1 MNEAAPT
8 PTQELE
14 PSVLHCAN
22 HPTVETMLRCNS
34 CNKPI
39 CAKCARLTP
48 TGYRCKECISGQ
60 QKVFDTTVW
69 YDYPL
74 AFIVSGLLSLAG
86 SYITSYLGWFMLFL
100 APIAGVIIAEAV
112 RLVTRRRRSP
122 LLFRITAL
130 GIVLG
135 IMPVVLIWLV
145 SVLLLSSG
153 MGGVLGLVFQ
163 GAYAFLAASSAYYRL
178 GGISLK

>member
-1 MNEAAPT
+1 MNDAAPT

-14 PSVLHCAN
+14 PGVMYCAN
-22 HPTVETMLRCNS
+22 HPTVETGLRCNN

-60 QKVFDTTVW
+60 QKAFDTTQW

-74 AFIVSGLLSLAG
+74 AFFVAGLLSLAG
-86 SYITSYLGWFMLFL
+86 SYITTYLGWFMLFL
-100 APIAGVIIAEAV
+100 APVAGVIIGEAV

-122 LLFRITAL
+122 LLFKIAVVGVVM
-130 GIVLG
+130 GIL
-135 IMPVVLIWLV
+135 PVTLIWLV
-145 SVLLLSSG
+145 SVFFLQAG
-153 MGGVLGLVFQ
+153 TGGLLGLVFQ